1 MIFLKIYSSHSMSV
15 RTADVVAQAERARV
29 FSLRDAFATP
39 AAEHRI
45 QLQPP
50 QPAQTTA
57 SRIAPTL
64 SLKFHSEKPAPVKAP
79 TNLPAEVLKTL
90 PVTNPIVSKRAAIT
104 FPVAQPSSPAP
115 SVSKPA
121 SAPKRIYPA
130 TAESARADVMRLAA
144 MVEDL
149 QKKLSATQAKA
160 TNAERSASLGAQR
173 AVSERT
179 AASNKIHALG
189 RELAISKDAEERA
202 RIELKTLHST
212 KIQLDTAALEKLE
225 NEKNILS
232 NKKHALESEIAQL
245 ETKRHFTAEKM
256 QGVNREGEA
265 LHLVKEKIVKEITDL
280 RQQYD
285 AVKLETST
293 LLEDAEKM
301 RTAAREKI
309 MLASDLEETASS
321 RMEATRA
328 AEMEAQRRLHALD
341 GELKKKTTEQTSS
354 CNVVI
359 EPYTMPEDLKP
370 TSGSLHMPTIPYTM
384 PSQLVGEPL
393 ATSASP
399 EENDPAAERL
409 KKYIDA
415 IKKDVQTALF
425 QNIKKN
431 PKQMELPIWETYRNL
446 DKSVSSVSV

>member
-1 MIFLKIYSSHSMSV
+1 MIFLKIYSSYPMSV

-57 SRIAPTL
+57 ARVAPTL
-64 SLKFHSEKPAPVKAP
+64 SLKFQTEKPAPAKAP

-90 PVTNPIVSKRAAIT
+90 PVTNPIVSKRAATT

-115 SVSKPA
+115 VSKPA

-225 NEKNILS
+225 NEKNILID
-232 NKKHALESEIAQL
+232 KKNALESEIAQL
-245 ETKRHFTAEKM
+245 ETKRHVTAEKM

-341 GELKKKTTEQTSS
+341 GELKKKTTEQTC

-409 KKYIDA
+409 KRYVSA
-415 IKKDVQTALF
+415 IKDDVQTALF

-431 PKQMELPIWETYRNL
+431 PLQMKLPIWESYRNL
-446 DKSVSSVSV
+446 DKSVSSASV